1 MVIKKII
8 INSRK
13 GNKKTDYNI
22 LDKKELDALMKKEPK
37 RFKYLAEGG
46 YYINLQNL
54 NLKPI
59 KGIDLEKTAHLAKI
73 IRALAFC
80 AIDSIKSGHPGG
92 SSSKVEQILSLLLSG
107 DFTFD
112 PLNPNSPGRDRIVWA
127 AGHCTP
133 LFHSTLSLIYESLK
147 RKGGDFDI
155 KKLDAFYPACLVR
168 FRHCGGPSGHV
179 EANYPLSDM
188 STGASGHGL
197 SAALG
202 LATLQKSNG
211 LDTKVF
217 VLAGDAETEEGMS
230 YEARNLTQAL
240 GMDNLVVSLDLN
252 KFGIDGPIAEVIN
265 SPYLNHWFGSG
276 WNIIEVDGHNVTE
289 LIYAYK
295 KAFQGFDNK
304 KATVIICHTIKGK
317 DYGKLEGTADS
328 HGTPLPHEEYVQVM
342 KKLGFDVPGIEGEQV
357 KDIEAVLSK
366 LTAEHVDYFAERLE
380 IGAKKQK
387 TEQELLEQMK
397 KALANRP
404 IADYKSVKRPDTL
417 PAELIFEQGKAI
429 ATRKAT
435 EAFFKWL
442 MSQTAFFYLGSG
454 DLAKSILTGAAEN
467 VYGIINK
474 ENPLGR
480 GIRFGIA
487 EQNMAMM
494 SCALTQDAL
503 PGGFQAMSV
512 FATYGVF
519 TSIMSNPVRM
529 ALINNAVYE
538 ETNQKFKGFFI
549 MLAAHDGPET
559 GEDGPTHHGLFWMS
573 LFMAYPGIK
582 VYKPLDANETIEMLF
597 YALKKGEPI
606 ALSVMRPNTPV
617 FKRGNGVPEAKE
629 AVNGAYIFKNYSEN
643 GKKKIVLAIS
653 GGQVLANVLEILPDI
668 EINSD
673 IKIVAVTS
681 PELFEELRH
690 INPEKANAIFSDE
703 DRQKVITL
711 HNGWPGFLNAFVL
724 PKDYEKKIIGI
735 DKFLKSGPP
744 SEVYQFAKFDPQ
756 GLKEKILKALE

>member
-1 MVIKKII
+1 MIIKKITI
-8 INSRK
+8 
-13 GNKKTDYNI
+13 KKTKGVKSADYDI
-22 LDKKELDALMKKEPK
+22 LNKKELDALMKKEPQ

-46 YYINLQNL
+46 YYINLKDL

-59 KGIDLEKTAHLAKI
+59 KGIDLKKTEYLAKI
-73 IRALAFC
+73 IRGLAFC

-107 DFTFD
+107 DFVFD
-112 PLNPNSPGRDRIVWA
+112 PLNPNHPGRDRIVWA

-133 LFHSTLSLIYESLK
+133 LFHSILSLIYESLK
-147 RKGGDFDI
+147 RKGGKFNI
-155 KKLDAFYPACLVR
+155 EELEAFYPSCLVK

-179 EANYPLSDM
+179 ESNYPLSDM
-188 STGASGHGL
+188 STGSSGHGL

-230 YEARNLTQAL
+230 YEARNLVQSL

-252 KFGIDGPIAEVIN
+252 KFGIDGPITDVIS

-276 WNIIEVDGHNVTE
+276 WNIIEVDGHSITE

-304 KATVIICHTIKGK
+304 KATVIISHTIKGK
-317 DYGKLEGTADS
+317 DYGRLEGTADS

-342 KKLGFDVPGIEGEQV
+342 KKLGFDVPGIEGEQI
-357 KDIEAVLSK
+357 KDIEVVLSK
-366 LTAEHVDYFAERLE
+366 LTDEYIDYLIGRLD

-387 TEQELLEQMK
+387 PEQELLEQMK
-397 KALANRP
+397 KKLGNRP
-404 IADYKSVKRPDTL
+404 IADYKSIKRPETL
-417 PAELIFEQGKAI
+417 PAELVFEQGKPI

-442 MSQTAFFYLGSG
+442 MSQTAFFYLGAG
-454 DLAKSILTGAAEN
+454 DLMKSILTGAAEN

-474 ENPLGR
+474 DNPLGR

-494 SCALTQDAL
+494 STAMTADIL
-503 PGGFQAMSV
+503 PGGFQAMNV

-519 TSIMSNPVRM
+519 TSIMSNSVRM
-529 ALINNAVYE
+529 ALINNDA
-538 ETNQKFKGFFI
+538 NPKFKGFFI

-597 YALKKGEPI
+597 YALEKGEPI
-606 ALSVMRPNTPV
+606 ALSVMRPSTPV
-617 FKRGNGVPEAKE
+617 FKRENGTPPARE
-629 AVNGAYIFKNYSEN
+629 AVNGAYVFKNYSGN
-643 GKKKIVLAIS
+643 GKNKVCLAIS
-653 GGQVLANVLEILPDI
+653 GGQVLANVLEILP
-668 EINSD
+668 ELEQNLD

-681 PELFEELRH
+681 PELFEELRQT
-690 INPEKANAIFSDE
+690 NPEKAKSIFSDE

-711 HNGWPGFLNAFVL
+711 HNGWPGFLNAFVM

-735 DKFLKSGPP
+735 NKFLKSGPP
-744 SEVYQFAKFDPQ
+744 AEVYQVAGFDPQ
-756 GLKEKILKALE
+756 GLKNKILKALE

>member
-1 MVIKKII
+1 MVIKKITI
-8 INSRK
+8 
-13 GNKKTDYNI
+13 KKTKKDNGVIYNI
-22 LDKKELDALMKKEPK
+22 LNKTELNTLMKKEPK

-46 YYINLQNL
+46 YYINLKDL
-54 NLKPI
+54 PLKPI
-59 KGIDLEKTAHLAKI
+59 KGIDIRKTEYLAKI
-73 IRALAFC
+73 IRGLAFC

-107 DFTFD
+107 NFAFD
-112 PLNPNSPGRDRIVWA
+112 PLDPNHPGRDRIVWA

-133 LFHSTLSLIYESLK
+133 LFHSVLGLIYESLLRSGK
-147 RKGGDFDI
+147 KFDI
-155 KKLDAFYPACLVR
+155 DKLETFYPKCLVR
-168 FRHCGGPSGHV
+168 FRHCNGPSGHV
-179 EANYPLSDM
+179 ESNYPLSDM
-188 STGASGHGL
+188 STGSSGHGL

-217 VLAGDAETEEGMS
+217 VLAGDAETEEGMT
-230 YEARNLTQAL
+230 YEARNLIQSL
-240 GMDNLVVSLDLN
+240 GMDNIIVSLDAN
-252 KFGIDGPIAEVIN
+252 RFGIDGPITEVIN

-304 KATVIICHTIKGK
+304 RATVIIAHTIKGK
-317 DYGKLEGTADS
+317 DYGKLAGTADS
-328 HGTPLPHEEYVQVM
+328 HGTPLPHEEYVDVM

-357 KDIEAVLSK
+357 KDIEVVLSK
-366 LTAEHVDYFAERLE
+366 LTNEYVDYLHERLDV
-380 IGAKKQK
+380 GAKKQK
-387 TEQELLEQMK
+387 LEQELLEQMK
-397 KALANRP
+397 RALGDRP
-404 IADYKSVKRPDTL
+404 MVDYKNIKRPETL
-417 PAELIFEQGKAI
+417 PTELVFEQGKPI

-454 DLAKSILTGAAEN
+454 DLAKSILTSSAEN
-467 VYGIINK
+467 VYGIINRD
-474 ENPLGR
+474 NPLGR

-494 SCALTQDAL
+494 STALTADIL

-519 TSIMSNPVRM
+519 TSIMANPVRM
-529 ALINNAVYE
+529 ALINNYA
-538 ETNQKFKGFFI
+538 NPQFKGFFI

-559 GEDGPTHHGLFWMS
+559 GEDGPTHHGMFWMS

-597 YALKKGEPI
+597 YAMGKGEPI

-617 FKRGNGVPEAKE
+617 FKRENGVPPAREAI
-629 AVNGAYIFKNYSEN
+629 NGAYIFKNYSEN

-653 GGQVLANVLEILPDI
+653 GGQVLANVLEILPEI
-668 EINSD
+668 EINYD
-673 IKIVAVTS
+673 VKIVAITS
-681 PELFEELRH
+681 PELFEELRQT
-690 INPEKANAIFSDE
+690 NLEKANAIFSDE
-703 DRQKVITL
+703 DRERVITL
-711 HNGWPGFLNAFVL
+711 HNGWPGFLNAFSL
-724 PKDYEKKIIGI
+724 PKDYEKRIIGI
-735 DKFLKSGPP
+735 NRFLKSGPP
-744 SEVYQFAKFDPQ
+744 VEVYKLAEFDPE
-756 GLKEKILKALE
+756 GLKKKILKALE